1 MKRNTPEAKK
11 KHLRQ
16 TGWRISVLK
25 QRSRAKKAQARS
37 QCAQRRGSLRSSPK
51 APWQCEVEPRPH
63 GPDLEL
69 IADMAWSRRK
79 IKDLSRQLE
88 EVENDHEAVAIEEE
102 ILVQKAKLASLN
114 SENGTEVKAST
125 ASGSREV
132 PKEDADSE
140 YEEVKVEEDPNE
152 SEDETWGSWRP
163 SDCLVNLGFS
173 KGEAKELVRTY
184 SKGQAIESLEVFS
197 VDEPPDQSEWKKVFV
212 TVDSGSAVTCFPESL
227 VQGYEINDYQG
238 PQQYTSASNHEVR
251 AVGQTMPVVGFE
263 DWQVHKVNAVILSPL
278 NKPLFSTSKM
288 VQAGWRIV
296 HDSEEN
302 GGSFALHRASG
313 RKLKMAVM
321 GGVYKMPIWVKQGF
335 GWRGELP

>member
-1 MKRNTPEAKK
+1 M
-11 KHLRQ
+11 
-16 TGWRISVLK
+16 
-25 QRSRAKKAQARS
+25 
-37 QCAQRRGSLRSSPK
+37 
-51 APWQCEVEPRPH
+51 
-63 GPDLEL
+63 
-69 IADMAWSRRK
+69 
-79 IKDLSRQLE
+79 
-88 EVENDHEAVAIEEE
+88 
-102 ILVQKAKLASLN
+102 
-114 SENGTEVKAST
+114 
-125 ASGSREV
+125 
-132 PKEDADSE
+132 
-140 YEEVKVEEDPNE
+140 KVEEDPNE

-227 VQGYEINDYQG
+227 VQGYEINDHQG